1 VTLPVVVLDCLGHT
15 IEVPLLLSDV
25 LSPFLQPN
33 VVGSMAFSN
42 STEWKSRSDVEW
54 SIDME
59 TKLIAHSLVLNLVS
73 LINIDNIP
81 HLVLSFAVAENS
93 NSCAFDILR
102 SLDIKYFTVLHIDE
116 LVALVLEDLEPSRVG
131 APDLHVIGFS

>member
-25 LSPFLQPN
+25 VSPFLQPN

-59 TKLIAHSLVLNLVS
+59 TKLVAHSLVLNLVS
-73 LINIDNIP
+73 LINIDYIP
-81 HLVLSFAVAENS
+81 LLVLSFVVVENS
-93 NSCAFDILR
+93 NSCTFFILGC
-102 SLDIKYFTVLHIDE
+102 LDLKNFAALPVDE
-116 LVALVLEDLEPSRVG
+116 LIVLILEDLEPS
-131 APDLHVIGFS
+131 